1 MARNEQIGIQIKV
14 LDLASAALR
23 KMQGLFKALT
33 RTFFNFKTAI
43 LGVAGVGGFGLL
55 IKQSLNATD
64 ALAKT
69 ASKIGTTTEALSALQ
84 YAGKLTGVEVNTM
97 NMALQRFSRRAS
109 EAANGTGE
117 AKGALR
123 ELRIDASQLVRLPL
137 DQQMLALADAF
148 ENAKTRGID
157 PLRLAFKLFD
167 SEGTQLVNTLALGR
181 NGLSEVLGEAR
192 ALGAVM
198 SSEAAAGVEEAND
211 EFLKLNTIFKGIIDQ
226 TTAALAPA
234 LEYIVESLVK
244 TLKSFGDAQTGFT
257 EVGKTIA
264 KSLISAFE
272 AGARGIFNILNSIIV
287 GINKV
292 NSAVLEIGIK
302 YDRVGLKALEE
313 EKEFLE
319 ELIRIRNLSAEEQDK
334 GLTRAEKNVLIR
346 AKRRGIIETEAANM
360 ILGIERQLAE
370 KREQIRESVDAK
382 SGIPELK
389 IEDIFGISENEFD
402 EFFVNLNKKVGD
414 FSLQLGKPPKGAET
428 NMVNKYLEQLRA
440 LDTKLP
446 QSEDL
451 VVSFANNT
459 MNAFTAGFT
468 NAITGAEKFSD
479 AIRNMAK
486 SVIDDLIRMAVQYYI
501 TQKIFGAIVGAFG
514 GDAGASAG
522 AGAGSGGGTFTGMSF
537 NGGGFTGYG
546 ARAGGVDGKGGFP
559 AILHPNESVIDHTR
573 GQGAGVTIVQNIN
586 VTTGVQQTVRAEIAN
601 LLPQISNAAKAA
613 VADSRM
619 RGGGFSKAMV
629 GA

>member
-14 LDLASAALR
+14 LDFASAALR
-23 KMQGLFKALT
+23 RMQSLFKTLT

-55 IKQSLNATD
+55 IKQSLSATD

-69 ASKIGTTTEALSALQ
+69 AGKIGTTTEALSALQ
-84 YAGKLTGVEVNTM
+84 FAGKLTGVEVNTM

-117 AKGALR
+117 AKSALR

-137 DQQMLALADAF
+137 DEQMLALADAF
-148 ENAKTRGID
+148 EDAKNRGID

-167 SEGTQLVNTLALGR
+167 SEGTQLVNTLSLGR
-181 NGLSEVLGEAR
+181 AGLSEVLGEAK

-198 SSEAAAGVEEAND
+198 SSEAAAGVEDAND
-211 EFLKLNTIFKGIIDQ
+211 EFLKLNTIFKGIVDQ

-244 TLKSFGDAQTGFT
+244 TLKSFGDAQTGFV

-264 KSLISAFE
+264 RSLISAFE

-313 EKEFLE
+313 EKSFLQ
-319 ELIRIRNLSAEEQDK
+319 ELIRIRSLSAEEQDK
-334 GLTRAEKNVLIR
+334 GLSRAEKNVIVR
-346 AKRRGIIETEAANM
+346 ARRRGILETDAANM
-360 ILGIERQLAE
+360 ILNIEKDLAQKRQ
-370 KREQIRESVDAK
+370 QIRESVDAK
-382 SGIPELK
+382 AGIPELK
-389 IEDIFGISENEFD
+389 IEDIFGISQSEFD
-402 EFFVNLNKKVGD
+402 EFFTNLSARVGD
-414 FSLQLGKPPKGAET
+414 FSLQLGKPPEGAET
-428 NMVNKYLEQLRA
+428 NMVNKYLEQLKA

-446 QSEDL
+446 ESEDL

-459 MNAFTAGFT
+459 MNSFTNGFT

-501 TQKIFGAIVGAFG
+501 TQKIFGAIVNAFPAG
-514 GDAGASAG
+514 GGTTTAPTS
-522 AGAGSGGGTFTGMSF
+522 SGGGGSFTGMSF

-559 AILHPNESVIDHTR
+559 AILHPNESVIDHTK
-573 GQGAGVTIVQNIN
+573 GQGGGITVVQNIN

-619 RGGGFSKAMV
+619 RGGGFGKAMV
-629 GA
+629 GV

>member
-14 LDLASAALR
+14 LDFASSVLR
-23 KMQGLFKALT
+23 KMQGLLKGLT

-55 IKQSLNATD
+55 IKQSLSATD

-69 ASKIGTTTEALSALQ
+69 AGKIGTTTEALSALQ
-84 YAGKLTGVEVNTM
+84 YAGQLTGVEVNTM

-117 AKGALR
+117 AKSALR

-137 DQQMLALADAF
+137 DEQMLALADAF
-148 ENAKTRGID
+148 EDAKNRGID

-167 SEGTQLVNTLALGR
+167 SEGTQLVNTLSLGR
-181 NGLSEVLGEAR
+181 AGLSEVLGEAK

-198 SSEAAAGVEEAND
+198 SSEAAAGVEDAND
-211 EFLKLNTIFKGIIDQ
+211 EFLKLNTIFKGIVDQ

-244 TLKSFGDAQTGFT
+244 TLKSFGDAQTGFV

-264 KSLISAFE
+264 RSLISAFE

-313 EKEFLE
+313 EKSFLQ
-319 ELIRIRNLSAEEQDK
+319 ELIRIRSLSAEEQDK
-334 GLTRAEKNVLIR
+334 GLSRAEKNVIVR
-346 AKRRGIIETEAANM
+346 ARRRGILETDAANM
-360 ILGIERQLAE
+360 ILNIEKDLAQKRQ
-370 KREQIRESVDAK
+370 QIRESVDAK
-382 SGIPELK
+382 AGIPELK
-389 IEDIFGISENEFD
+389 IEDIFGISQSEFD
-402 EFFVNLNKKVGD
+402 EFFVNLSARVGD
-414 FSLQLGKPPKGAET
+414 FSLQLGKPPEGAET
-428 NMVNKYLEQLRA
+428 NMVNKYLEQLKA

-446 QSEDL
+446 ESEDL

-459 MNAFTAGFT
+459 MNSFTNGFT

-486 SVIDDLIRMAVQYYI
+486 SVIDDLIRMAIQYYI
-501 TQKIFGAIVGAFG
+501 TQKIFGAIVNAFPAG
-514 GDAGASAG
+514 GGTTTTQT
-522 AGAGSGGGTFTGMSF
+522 SGGGGSFTGMSF

-573 GQGAGVTIVQNIN
+573 GQGAGVVVNQTIN